1 MTVLI
6 QAAVVTIGGQ
16 LLAGK
21 IASNRANDPKGA
33 IGTGTAP
40 VMQPGGDIE
49 VTPVGGSQVQDF
61 GDFGNENIAEPEQMT
76 EEEKLMAM
84 LQDSGVNLEGLTS
97 MAYGGPV
104 QYKDNGGGILNILDP
119 NNLKQIEEIK
129 AMIAQMSD
137 RPTEAGTRP
146 DLGVDFESGVMET
159 ESLEDIMENQIVNND
174 TTRTE
179 ILAGTEPDYN
189 QEIGDQTTFDEIGYY
204 AQENPELAKA
214 GLGALTQVISTI
226 MTDPPEQPTSAVRT
240 KPLAGNSTRRRN
252 NLSNIAPIGG
262 SKVTFANQGTALKR
276 PMFMPNGGQMRG
288 PGGPKDDLIP
298 VMASNGEYMLSKA
311 AVDAAGNGSH
321 AQGLARLDAFNKMG
335 NKRYG

>member
-1 MTVLI
+1 
-6 QAAVVTIGGQ
+6 
-16 LLAGK
+16 
-21 IASNRANDPKGA
+21 
-33 IGTGTAP
+33 
-40 VMQPGGDIE
+40 
-49 VTPVGGSQVQDF
+49 
-61 GDFGNENIAEPEQMT
+61 MT

>member
-40 VMQPGGDIE
+40 TLQPGGDIQ
-49 VTPVGGSQVQDF
+49 VTPVGGSEVQDF

-84 LQDSGVNLEGLTS
+84 L
-97 MAYGGPV
+97 
-104 QYKDNGGGILNILDP
+104 NILDP

-129 AMIAQMSD
+129 AMIAQMSG
-137 RPTEAGTRP
+137 RPEQLYDLTLNEGKGASTEAGTRP

-240 KPLAGNSTRRRN
+240 KPLAGNSARRRN

-276 PMFMPNGGQMRG
+276 PMFMPDGGQMRG